1 MPLDD
6 LPHVERSVSLAE
18 HVYQTL
24 RAGIADGTL
33 APGSKITERELA
45 SALDVSPTPVREAL
59 SKLQHEGLVERAG
72 PRRMQI
78 VDHPDETLHELME
91 VEVMLR
97 GAEAR
102 FAARKIDAATIERM
116 RGYIDELVA
125 ARDSLSL
132 AEQFEL
138 AQRFDAEIAAAA
150 ANPALRTLI
159 ESYAI
164 FGADRRLANA
174 VEFAKDPAW
183 ITERIADHREILA
196 ALEAHDGD
204 AVESL
209 MRRHAGSAPGGL
221 VRAPRGASQRP

>member
-1 MPLDD
+1 MPLDEL
-6 LPHVERSVSLAE
+6 LPHVERSASLAE
-18 HVYQTL
+18 NVYQAL
-24 RAGIADGTL
+24 RAGIADGRL

-45 SALDVSPTPVREAL
+45 AALDVSPTPVREAL
-59 SKLQHEGLVERAG
+59 SKLQLEGLVERVG

-102 FAARKIDAATIERM
+102 FAARKIDAAAIERM

-125 ARDSLSL
+125 ARESLTL
-132 AEQFEL
+132 AEQFEM

-150 ANPALRTLI
+150 ANPALRSLI

-164 FGADRRLANA
+164 FGADWRLARA
-174 VEFAKDPAW
+174 AEDAKDPNW
-183 ITERIADHREILA
+183 IAARIDDHRAILEALA
-196 ALEAHDGD
+196 ARDED
-204 AVESL
+204 AVERI
-209 MRRHAGSAPGGL
+209 MRRHARSAIRDLGEDQCP
-221 VRAPRGASQRP
+221 